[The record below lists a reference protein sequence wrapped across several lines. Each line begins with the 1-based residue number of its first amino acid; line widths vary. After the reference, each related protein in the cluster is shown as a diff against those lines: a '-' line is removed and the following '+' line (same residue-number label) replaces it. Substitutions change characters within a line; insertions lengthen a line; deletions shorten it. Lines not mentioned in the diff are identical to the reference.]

1 MQIMLSPYRVL
12 DLTDHRGE
20 LAAMILGDLGADIIK
35 IEPPGGSPAR
45 QNSASKGQQPG
56 SRRGLQ
62 FLAFN
67 RNKRSIILDLN
78 DKSDHETLMAL
89 VAGADFVLE
98 SAYPGQL
105 EQHGIGF
112 AELKA
117 ANPKIV
123 HVLITPYGC
132 DGPAAKRV
140 ASDLT
145 LSAMGGQAALQGSPD
160 RAPVRVTVPQIW
172 RHVGAE
178 AAAASLIAHARMLAT
193 NEAQFVDL
201 SAQCSAT
208 WTTMNAMDA
217 FAIQGFDFERMGSTV
232 QMGTSAIDPV
242 FACADGY
249 LVALP
254 MGPVI
259 EPLLGH
265 LIGDGLADA
274 SWFEE
279 DWATLALRL
288 ASGEETLFSAEQI
301 RETLARFFTLHTKAE
316 LFKLGLEVGVT
327 LAPINNVADLLEFDQ
342 LTARNAWATIELPT
356 GDTVR
361 APGIFARL
369 SKTPMT
375 IRYPAPKADEHKK
388 EILQELANNPRQPAM
403 APRSNSDSDRPFA
416 GLLVI
421 DLTWVIAGPASVRYL
436 SDHGATVI
444 KVESELRPD
453 GLRLLGPIRGDEPG
467 WNKSHFYGEFNAGK
481 KCLQLNLKEPA
492 ALAILKKLI
501 ARADILV
508 ENWAPGAT
516 TRLGIDY
523 AACREINPTLIMLST
538 SLMGQTGPAASVA
551 GFGYHAGGM
560 AGFYEVTGYPDLP
573 PHGPWLAYTDVIAP
587 HFIATLITGAI
598 DHRRRTGEGQHIDAS
613 QFEMALQFLAPEIIE
628 TQTNGYTATRLG
640 NRAVDLA
647 PQGIYP
653 CAGKD
658 QWCAIAI
665 DTDEQWRTLCDLL
678 GKPDWTRD
686 TDFDEVEGR
695 LAKHDF
701 IDEQLSN
708 WTRTRSP
715 ETVMDEL
722 TSQGVPAGA
731 VQRSSDL
738 SRDPQYKHRQFHK
751 VFEHPEM
758 GEVPYAGNQFNIP
771 GYAAGPYSYAPLLG
785 EHNEEVLRDLLGMSD
800 KEIADAI
807 ATGVVQ

>member
-1 MQIMLSPYRVL
+1 MVVMLSPYRVL

-20 LAAMILGDLGADIIK
+20 LAGMILGDLGADVIK
-35 IEPPGGSPAR
+35 IEPPGGSPSR
-45 QNSASKGQQPG
+45 QEGSAT
-56 SRRGLQ
+56 RGNANGEDGFQ

-67 RNKRSIILDLN
+67 RNKRSIILDP
-78 DKSDHETLMAL
+78 SDNSDRETLMAL

-98 SAYPGQL
+98 SAYPGAL
-105 EQHGIGF
+105 EQHGIEF
-112 AELKA
+112 AQLKA
-117 ANPKIV
+117 ANPTIV
-123 HVLITPYGC
+123 HVLITPYGF
-132 DGPAAKRV
+132 DGPAAGRIGN
-140 ASDLT
+140 DLT
-145 LSAMGGQAALQGSPD
+145 ISAMGGQAALQGAPD
-160 RAPVRVTVPQIW
+160 RAPIRVTVPQIW
-172 RHVGAE
+172 RHAGAE
-178 AAAASLIAHARMLAT
+178 AAAAAMIARARRLAT

-208 WTTMNAMDA
+208 WTTMNAMNA

-232 QMGTSAIDPV
+232 QMGTAAIDPV

-254 MGPVI
+254 MGTVI

-288 ASGEETLFSAEQI
+288 ASGEKTLFTAEQV
-301 RETLARFFTLHTKAE
+301 RETLSQFFARHTKSE
-316 LFKLGLEVGVT
+316 LFNWGLEAGVT
-327 LAPINNVADLLEFDQ
+327 LAPVNTVADLLEFDQ
-342 LTARNAWATIELPT
+342 LDARDAWTTLDLPG
-356 GDTVR
+356 GDQVR
-361 APGIFARL
+361 SPGIFARL
-369 SKTPMT
+369 SKTPMS
-375 IRYPAPKADEHKK
+375 IRKPSPKPDEHKV
-388 EILQELANNPRQPAM
+388 EILEELANRPRKPATC
-403 APRSNSDSDRPFA
+403 SKTDGDGDRPLG

-453 GLRLLGPIRGDEPG
+453 GLRMLGPIHGDEPG

-481 KCLQLNLKEPA
+481 KCIQLNLKEPG
-492 ALAILKKLI
+492 ALAILKRLI
-501 ARADILV
+501 AKADILV

-516 TRLGIDY
+516 KRLGIDY
-523 AACREINPTLIMLST
+523 AACHELNPALIMVST
-538 SLMGQTGPAASVA
+538 SLMGQTGPASAVA

-587 HFIATLITGAI
+587 HFIATMVAAAI
-598 DHRRRTGEGQHIDAS
+598 DYRHRTGQGQHIDAS

-628 TQTNGYTATRLG
+628 TQANGYAATRLG
-640 NRAVDLA
+640 NRARHLA

-653 CAGKD
+653 CAGED

-665 DTDEQWRTLCDLL
+665 DTDEQWRTLCNVL
-678 GKPDWTRD
+678 GNPDWAQDSTFSS
-686 TDFDEVEGR
+686 TPGR
-695 LAKHDF
+695 LAAHDF

-708 WTRTRSP
+708 WTRSRTPQSI
-715 ETVMDEL
+715 MDEL
-722 TSQGVPAGA
+722 TAQGIPAGA

-738 SRDPQYKHRQFHK
+738 GRDPQYAHRQFHH

-758 GEVPYAGNQFNIP
+758 GRVPYAGNQFRIP
-771 GYAAGPYSYAPLLG
+771 GYRAGPHSYAPMLG
-785 EHNEEVLRDLLGMSD
+785 EHNHEVLKDVLGMSD
-800 KEIADAI
+800 EEIAHAI
-807 ATGVVQ
+807 ESGLIQ